1 MASVHHFRWTSIWA
15 NPLLLRSLALRLSPQ
30 SLFDGRPLKGL
41 GPIPMNRKQLAVVT
55 AVVAAVVAVV
65 AVVGVVTKTIPTF
78 CDTLVVE
85 GVFTFTALLCGWC
98 PYYSC
103 QKA

>member
-1 MASVHHFRWTSIWA
+1 
-15 NPLLLRSLALRLSPQ
+15 
-30 SLFDGRPLKGL
+30 
-41 GPIPMNRKQLAVVT
+41 MNRKQLAVVT

-85 GVFTFTALLCGWC
+85 GVFTFTALLCLLVSLLFLPKGMNINSHG
-98 PYYSC
+98 YVYSTYIRTNEIF
-103 QKA
+103 KGV

>member
-30 SLFDGRPLKGL
+30 SPFDGRPLKGL
-41 GPIPMNRKQLAVVT
+41 GPIPIPMKSKQLAVVT
-55 AVVAAVVAVV
+55 AVVAAVV